1 MDAFLDAAS
10 PDRAGSRPLRGPA
23 RLLRHA
29 ARVLRVVR
37 THRSIIA
44 GAAIVSFVV
53 FIAVFAPLLSPYSPI
68 QVHPLDRLKGI
79 GSPGYLLGADQ
90 QGRDMLSRMMWGARS
105 SLAIAVVPL
114 GISGIIGLVL
124 GSVAGYMGRV
134 PDTLIMRSMDIVFGL
149 PPILLA
155 IAVSATLG
163 PGLVNLVLSLT
174 IVLVPPMTRVT
185 YQVVTTLKEQ
195 PFIEAARVSGAS
207 TFQIILDQI
216 LPNSLA
222 PVIAYGTSLAGAIVV
237 FGAGISF
244 IGLGIQPPEADWGRM
259 INDGREV
266 LDLHPHV
273 STLPGLAIFVLAAGF
288 NLLGDG
294 LRDLLDPRMR
304 L

>member
-1 MDAFLDAAS
+1 MAVVEGAHPSVRRGSLTLEFL
-10 PDRAGSRPLRGPA
+10 
-23 RLLRHA
+23 
-29 ARVLRVVR
+29 VK
-37 THRSIIA
+37 HRSILA
-44 GAAIVSFVV
+44 GAIMVAFVV
-53 FIAVFAPLLSPYSPI
+53 AIALLAPVLSPYSPT
-68 QVHPLDRLKGI
+68 QVHPLDRLKDM
-79 GSPGYLLGADQ
+79 GSPHFLLGADQ
-90 QGRDMLSRMMWGARS
+90 QGRDMLSRLMWGTRS
-105 SLAIAVVPL
+105 SLTIAVVPL
-114 GISGIIGLVL
+114 GIASFAGLAL
-124 GSVAGYMGRV
+124 GAVAGFIGGLTE
-134 PDTLIMRSMDIVFGL
+134 TLIMRSMDIVFGL
-149 PPILLA
+149 PPLLLA

-163 PGLVNLVLSLT
+163 PGLFNLVLSMT

-185 YQVVTTLKEQ
+185 YQVVTTLKAQ
-195 PFIEAARVSGAS
+195 PYIEAARVSGAS
-207 TFQIILDQI
+207 TFEIIRDQI

-222 PVIAYGTSLAGAIVV
+222 PVIAYATSLAGAMVV

-304 L
+304 I

>member
-1 MDAFLDAAS
+1 MAALFDAAARLRR
-10 PDRAGSRPLRGPA
+10 PSRPASDPS
-23 RLLRHA
+23 
-29 ARVLRVVR
+29 RVLRFLG
-37 THRSIIA
+37 THKSIVA
-44 GAAIVSFVV
+44 GGIIVLLIVFV
-53 FIAVFAPLLSPYSPI
+53 AVFAPILSPYSPTR
-68 QVHPLDRLKGI
+68 VHPLDRLEGI
-79 GSPGYLLGADQ
+79 GAPGHPFGADQ
-90 QGRDMLSRMMWGARS
+90 QGRDMLSRLMWGARS

-114 GISGIIGLVL
+114 TVAGVLGLVF
-124 GSVAGYMGRV
+124 GSLAGYVGRF
-134 PDTLIMRSMDIVFGL
+134 PETLIMRGMDVVFGL

-155 IAVSATLG
+155 IAIAATLG
-163 PGLVNLVLSLT
+163 PGLVNLVISLT

-185 YQVVTTLKEQ
+185 YQVVRLLKEQ
-195 PFIEAARVSGAS
+195 PFVEAARVSGATS
-207 TFQIILDQI
+207 ARIIFDQI

-222 PVIAYGTSLAGAIVV
+222 PVLAYGTSLAGAIVV

-244 IGLGIQPPEADWGRM
+244 IGLGVQPPQADWGRM

>member
-1 MDAFLDAAS
+1 MAMIES
-10 PDRAGSRPLRGPA
+10 RAGLWQRSSEVWTF
-23 RLLRHA
+23 LLRNKA
-29 ARVLRVVR
+29 L
-37 THRSIIA
+37 IA
-44 GAAIVSFVV
+44 GAALVGFVV
-53 FIAVFAPLLSPYSPI
+53 AIAILAPYISPFNPI
-68 QVHPLDRLKGI
+68 QVHPLDRLKDV
-79 GSPGYLLGADQ
+79 GSVKYPLGADQ
-90 QGRDMLSRMMWGARS
+90 QGRDMLSRLMWGARS

-114 GISGIIGLVL
+114 GIASLIGLML
-124 GSVAGYMGRV
+124 GAMAGYIGGIL
-134 PDTLIMRSMDIVFGL
+134 DTLIMRCVDVVFGL

-163 PGLVNLVLSLT
+163 PGLFNLVISLT

-195 PFIEAARVSGAS
+195 PYIEAARVSGAS
-207 TFQIILDQI
+207 TFEIIFDQI

-222 PVIAYGTSLAGAIVV
+222 PVIAYATSLAGAIVV

-288 NLLGDG
+288 NLLGDA

-304 L
+304 I